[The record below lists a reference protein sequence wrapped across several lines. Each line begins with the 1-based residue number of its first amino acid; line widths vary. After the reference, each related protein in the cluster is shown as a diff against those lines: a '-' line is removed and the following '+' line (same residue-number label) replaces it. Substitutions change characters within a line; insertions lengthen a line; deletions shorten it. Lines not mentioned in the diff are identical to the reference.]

1 MQRRFPRFRD
11 LKGLLSFQ
19 PIEWNGTARRL
30 AKAHTIDDLRAI
42 ARWRTP
48 AGPFHYVDGAADE
61 EISLQRIRQ
70 YYRDLEF
77 QPGVLRDVS
86 VTDPGTEL
94 FGQALRLPF
103 GFAPTGFTRLLH
115 AEGERAVVRVAQAK
129 GIPYALSTMGTTSI
143 TDLAQAAPQARRWF
157 QLYLWKD
164 RERSLRFIEQA
175 KQGGYD
181 ALVVT
186 VDVPTAGN
194 RLRDLRHGMTMPP
207 RLSLKTLLDASHR
220 PNWWFN
226 FLTTEPPRFA
236 FASANENEGAA
247 ELVAKLYDTS
257 ATVEDLRWMREA
269 WNGPLV
275 VKGVQT
281 LVDAQRVAD
290 FGADG
295 IVLSNHGGR
304 QLDRSPIPLRL
315 LPEVVA
321 AVGSQTAVMIDSG
334 INHGADIV
342 AALALGARFTW
353 VGRAYLYGLMAGG
366 EAGVRRTADILES
379 QIVRTLKLLGV
390 QRIDQLHRDHVR
402 LVEELSSRQR
412 KSHVELAR

>member
-1 MQRRFPRFRD
+1 
-11 LKGLLSFQ
+11 
-19 PIEWNGTARRL
+19 
-30 AKAHTIDDLRAI
+30 
-42 ARWRTP
+42 
-48 AGPFHYVDGAADE
+48 
-61 EISLQRIRQ
+61 
-70 YYRDLEF
+70 
-77 QPGVLRDVS
+77 
-86 VTDPGTEL
+86 
-94 FGQALRLPF
+94 
-103 GFAPTGFTRLLH
+103 
-115 AEGERAVVRVAQAK
+115 
-129 GIPYALSTMGTTSI
+129 
-143 TDLAQAAPQARRWF
+143 
-157 QLYLWKD
+157 
-164 RERSLRFIEQA
+164 
-175 KQGGYD
+175 
-181 ALVVT
+181 VVT

-315 LPEVVA
+315 LPEVVD